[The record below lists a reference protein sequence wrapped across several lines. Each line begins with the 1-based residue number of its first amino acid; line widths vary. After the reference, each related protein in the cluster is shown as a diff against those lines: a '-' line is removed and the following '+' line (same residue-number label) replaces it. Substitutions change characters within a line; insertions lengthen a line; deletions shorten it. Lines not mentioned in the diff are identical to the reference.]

1 MKKLLTYIVVLCT
14 LLSFCF
20 VGAVDASAATF
31 NYDDWDIEGGII
43 YGYYGDKVSNL
54 TIPSVDQYGEPIYK
68 VGDGAFN
75 YCDYLVNVTVS
86 DGIAVIGNK
95 VFKDCRNLR
104 TVNLPDSLLVVGDS
118 AFYNCDRLATI
129 NLPDSVLVICDSVFE
144 DCDGLKTLDLP
155 DSVLRIG
162 GEAFKDCN
170 YLESVDLPASLISF
184 GWGNNFLNC
193 TSLKSITI
201 PGGISEIPVSCF
213 SGCSNLEDIIFTP
226 GGEEITICPYAFNGT
241 NPRKVVF
248 PDNVVAINSTSFYN
262 LELTE
267 KCTMIFCNPTV
278 TLGGGEDN
286 LGNVMGKTKNFI
298 GVTWGYYDEF
308 EVVYQ
313 DDSTAQDWF
322 EIIHSSSY
330 PFPTT
335 TVKSASYFDNLSE
348 NKPSYGKPFKLS
360 KNFWSDSIIK
370 GDSFSEEL
378 GDYFTKDELRFLE
391 PYLGSTASKPSSTS
405 SSKGNTSSKKS
416 SSTSSKTTLTSSSV
430 STESNQ
436 SSNPSSTVS
445 SVENADEDSD
455 IKTTDSDSILE
466 IIDGILLRVGIA
478 ILIFCIVIGAV
489 VFIIYQFKK
498 EKRKA
503 RIAARREA
511 ELAAKNAAE
520 IEVAEPFDAPLD
532 DTIFD
537 E

>member
-1 MKKLLTYIVVLCT
+1 MKKLLTAIIALCM

-31 NYDDWDIEGGII
+31 NYDDWDIANGVI
-43 YGYYGDKVSNL
+43 YEYLGDPVSNL
-54 TIPSVDQYGEPIYK
+54 TIPSVDRYGKPVHKINDY
-68 VGDGAFN
+68 AFN
-75 YCDYLVNVTVS
+75 HCNYLVNVTVN
-86 DGIAVIGNK
+86 DGISVIGEEA
-95 VFKDCRNLR
+95 FKNCSKLK
-104 TVNLPDSLLVVGDS
+104 TV
-118 AFYNCDRLATI
+118 
-129 NLPDSVLVICDSVFE
+129 NLPDSVLVICDSAFE
-144 DCDGLKTLDLP
+144 NCDSLETVDLP
-155 DSVLRIG
+155 DSLLRMG
-162 GEAFKDCN
+162 GETFHDCN
-170 YLESVDLPASLISF
+170 NLKSVDLPASLISF

-226 GGEEITICPYAFNGT
+226 GGEEITIRPYAFNGT

-248 PDNVVAINSTSFYN
+248 PDNVVAINSTAFYN

-286 LGNVMGKTKNFI
+286 LGNAMGKTKNFI
-298 GVTWGYYDEF
+298 GVMWGYYDEF

-313 DDSTAQDWF
+313 QDSTAQDWF
-322 EIIHSSSY
+322 EIIHSGSY
-330 PFPTT
+330 PYPKT
-335 TVKSASYFDNLSE
+335 TVRSAAYFDNLPE
-348 NKPSYGKPFKLS
+348 NQPSYGKPFELS
-360 KNFWSDSIIK
+360 DDFWTDSDLP
-370 GDSFSEEL
+370 GNSFSDEFE
-378 GDYFTKDELRFLE
+378 DYFTDDELLLIE
-391 PYLGSTASKPSSTS
+391 SALGSTASEPSSSSSKSSSSSSKSSNSSSSKKPSSS
-405 SSKGNTSSKKS
+405 SSKA
-416 SSTSSKTTLTSSSV
+416 TTGSSSV
-430 STESNQ
+430 STESSQ
-436 SSNPSSTVS
+436 PSNPSSTVS
-445 SVENADEDSD
+445 IVENTDEDSD
-455 IKTTDSDSILE
+455 IKTTDSEAILE
-466 IIDGILLRVGIA
+466 VVDGILLRAGIA
-478 ILIFCIVIGAV
+478 ILIFGIVTGAV